1 MKARSA
7 TASGTLPRRCASRV
21 ERQKVLA
28 NKNSL
33 GSYLQN
39 FAEISSAERKAVIMK
54 GWEIVP
60 MMSSAVA
67 KFVPEKSTVNPKT

>member
-1 MKARSA
+1 MQV
-7 TASGTLPRRCASRV
+7 V
-21 ERQKVLA
+21 ERRKVLA
-28 NKNSL
+28 NKNSH
-33 GSYLQN
+33 GSCLHS
-39 FAEISSAERKAVIMK
+39 FAEISSDEGKAVIMK

>member
-1 MKARSA
+1 MQV
-7 TASGTLPRRCASRV
+7 RV

-33 GSYLQN
+33 DSCLQS
-39 FAEISSAERKAVIMK
+39 FAEISSDERKAVIMK

-60 MMSSAVA
+60 MMSSTVA